1 MCTLSNCFRT
11 KPLGGQKFTIQ
22 VDLDLEAESLDT
34 VFYMTWSLNWASRKK
49 WESSWPSTAW
59 PQGA

>member
-34 VFYMTWSLNWASRKK
+34 VFYMTWSLN
-49 WESSWPSTAW
+49 
-59 PQGA
+59 